1 MGRTKPADG
10 PLIKGENYQMG
21 KSLAINAGSST
32 LKFKLFQM
40 PEESVIAEGAID
52 RIGLGNS
59 LVEIK
64 YGDGEKYKTTQ
75 DVNDHKEA
83 IQLMLD
89 QLTKL
94 EIITDFNEITGIGHR
109 VVAGGEEFKDSA
121 VIDDDVLQ
129 KIKDLA
135 EYAPLHNPAAA
146 MGIEAFKK
154 ILPNVLSVAVFDTS
168 FHTSMP
174 EVNYMYSI
182 PYEYYEKFG
191 ARKYG
196 AHGTSHR
203 YVANRAAA
211 MLGKP
216 LKDLKLITMHIGAG
230 GSITAIKDGKSYD
243 TSMGFTPLAGIEMAT
258 RSGDIDASLVAYL
271 MEKLNIDKPSD
282 MINILNK
289 KSGLVGVSGVS
300 ADMRE
305 LEAVQDKNHRAKLAR
320 DMFINRIVRYV
331 GAYLAELGGADAIVF
346 TAGVGEND
354 IMIRQEVADK
364 LTYFGIGVDPEKNN
378 IRGVERDLS
387 VAGSKIKTLL
397 IPTDEELMIVRDIE
411 RLRK

>member
-1 MGRTKPADG
+1 
-10 PLIKGENYQMG
+10 MG

-32 LKFKLFQM
+32 LKFKLFEM
-40 PEESVIAEGAID
+40 PVESVIAEGAIE

-64 YGDGEKYKTTQ
+64 YGDGQKYETHE
-75 DVNDHKEA
+75 DVDDHSAA
-83 IQLMLD
+83 IQLMLN
-89 QLTKL
+89 QLTDLK
-94 EIITDFNEITGIGHR
+94 IITDFNEITGIGHR
-109 VVAGGEEFKDSA
+109 VVAGGQEFKDSA
-121 VIDDDVLQ
+121 IIDDEVLQ
-129 KIKDLA
+129 KIKDLS

-146 MGIEAFKK
+146 LGIEAFKK

-174 EVNYMYSI
+174 QENYMYAI
-182 PYEYYEKFG
+182 PYEYYEKYG

-203 YVANRAAA
+203 YVAGRAAA

-216 LKDLKLITMHIGAG
+216 LKDLKLITMHLGAG
-230 GSITAIKDGKSYD
+230 GSITAIKDGKSFD

-271 MEKLNIDKPSD
+271 MEKLNIDKPND

-289 KSGLVGVSGVS
+289 KSGLIGVSGVS
-300 ADMRE
+300 ADMRD
-305 LEAVQDKNHRAKLAR
+305 LEKVQAKNPRAKLAR
-320 DMFINRIVRYV
+320 DMFINRIIRYV
-331 GAYLAELGGADAIVF
+331 GSYLAELGGADAIVF

-364 LTYFGIGVDPEKNN
+364 LSYFGIGVDPEKNN

>member
-1 MGRTKPADG
+1 
-10 PLIKGENYQMG
+10 MG

-40 PEESVIAEGAID
+40 PEEAVIAEGAID

-64 YGDGEKYKTTQ
+64 YGDGQKYETHE
-75 DVNDHKEA
+75 DVNDHSAA

-89 QLTKL
+89 QLTALK
-94 EIITDFNEITGIGHR
+94 IITDFNEITGIGHR
-109 VVAGGEEFKDSA
+109 VVAGGQEFKDSA

-146 MGIEAFKK
+146 LGIEAFKK

-174 EVNYMYSI
+174 QENYMYAI
-182 PYEYYEKFG
+182 PYEYYEKYG

-203 YVANRAAA
+203 YVAGRAAA

-216 LKDLKLITMHIGAG
+216 LEDLKLITMHLGAG
-230 GSITAIKDGKSYD
+230 GSITAIKDGKSFD

-271 MEKLNIDKPSD
+271 MEKLNIDKPND

-289 KSGLVGVSGVS
+289 KSGLIGVSGVS
-300 ADMRE
+300 ADMRD
-305 LEAVQDKNHRAKLAR
+305 LEKVQAENSRAKLAR

-331 GAYLAELGGADAIVF
+331 GSYLAELGGADAIVF

-354 IMIRQEVADK
+354 ITIRQEVADK
-364 LTYFGIGVDPEKNN
+364 LAYFGIGVDPEKNN

-387 VAGSKIKTLL
+387 KDGSKIKTLL

>member
-1 MGRTKPADG
+1 
-10 PLIKGENYQMG
+10 MG

-40 PEESVIAEGAID
+40 PEETVIAEGAID

-64 YGDGEKYKTTQ
+64 YGDGQKYETHE
-75 DVNDHKEA
+75 DIDDHSAA

-89 QLTKL
+89 QLTAL
-94 EIITDFNEITGIGHR
+94 NIITDFNEITGIGHR
-109 VVAGGEEFKDSA
+109 VVAGGQDFTDSA

-129 KIKDLA
+129 KIKDLS
-135 EYAPLHNPAAA
+135 EYAPLHNPAAVL
-146 MGIEAFKK
+146 GIEAFKK

-174 EVNYMYSI
+174 QENYMYAI

-203 YVANRAAA
+203 YVAGRAAA

-216 LKDLKLITMHIGAG
+216 LKDLKLITMHLGAG

-271 MEKLNIDKPSD
+271 MEKLNIDKPND

-289 KSGLVGVSGVS
+289 KSGLIGVSGVS
-300 ADMRE
+300 ADMRD
-305 LEAVQDKNHRAKLAR
+305 LEKVQAKNPRAKLAR

-364 LTYFGIGVDPEKNN
+364 LAYFGIGVDPEKNN

-387 VAGSKIKTLL
+387 KDGSKIKTLL